1 MASKDFNKLSKEL
14 SGSSG
19 IFGSLLLFV
28 VIALIAILLFWANMT
43 ELDNVTRGQGK
54 IVSSLQN
61 QLVQASEGGVIK
73 ARFVETGEQVEKGEI
88 LFEIDPIDAKTS
100 YDQALQRLSSLRIQ
114 ETRLSAEVLGEDP
127 KFSND
132 LVNLSPTVVT
142 VEKALYSARKA
153 DLNAQ
158 LSVLKQQLTQRK
170 QQLHEV
176 DVTVETT
183 KETLLFVEKQIS
195 IVQPLVQLQQYP
207 ETELLTLQRQAKD
220 FEGKIE
226 AAIAS
231 KFRFQT
237 SILEVEDQI
246 KSAKQTYYTKSQ
258 SELSEIISQ
267 IAEVESRIPALKDRV
282 ARTQLKSPVKGII
295 NRLNFETI
303 GGFVK
308 PGDVILE
315 IVPTGD
321 DLIVEGKID
330 PKDIAYIQ
338 PKQDVR
344 ISLTAYDAS
353 RYGTIDGEV
362 LRVSADAVEDKA
374 VGMSH
379 YLVDVSIDTTL
390 YEDDGSAIEI
400 LPGMVASIDVL
411 AGKRTIFDYIW
422 QPMTKVKERAFTD

>member
-1 MASKDFNKLSKEL
+1 MPATDFNKLSKEL

-19 IFGSLLLFV
+19 FFGSFLLFII
-28 VIALIAILLFWANMT
+28 IALVAILLFWANIT

-61 QLVQASEGGVIK
+61 QLIQTSEGGVIK
-73 ARFVETGEQVEKGEI
+73 ARFVNKGDI

-100 YDQALQRLSSLRIQ
+100 YDQALQRLASLKIQ
-114 ETRLSAEVLGEDP
+114 ESRLSAEVLGEEP
-127 KFSND
+127 SFKKD
-132 LVNLSPTVVT
+132 LREMAPTVVT

-170 QQLHEV
+170 QQLNEV
-176 DVTVETT
+176 DVTIETT
-183 KETLLFVEKQIS
+183 RETLRFVEKQIS
-195 IVQPLVQLQQYP
+195 IIEPLVKLQQYP
-207 ETELLTLQRQAKD
+207 ETELLNLQRQAKD

-226 AAIAS
+226 GSIAS
-231 KFRFQT
+231 KFRFKT
-237 SILEVEDQI
+237 SILEVDDQI
-246 KSAKQTYYTKSQ
+246 ASAKQAYTTKSQ
-258 SELSEIISQ
+258 TELSDIISQ

-282 ARTQLKSPVKGII
+282 KRTQLKSTVNGVI

-308 PGDVILE
+308 PGDIVLE

-338 PKQDVR
+338 PKQAVR

-362 LRVSADAVEDKA
+362 LKVSADAVDDKST
-374 VGMSH
+374 GMSY

-422 QPMTKVKERAFTD
+422 QPMAKVKERAFTD

>member
-1 MASKDFNKLSKEL
+1 M
-14 SGSSG
+14 GQ
-19 IFGSLLLFV
+19 
-28 VIALIAILLFWANMT
+28 
-43 ELDNVTRGQGK
+43 LDNVTRGEGK

-73 ARFVETGEQVEKGEI
+73 ARFVEAGEKVNKGVI

-100 YDQALQRLSSLRIQ
+100 YDQALQRLASLQIQ
-114 ETRLSAEVLGEDP
+114 EARLSAEVLGEDP
-127 KFSND
+127 KFQDS
-132 LVNLSPTVVT
+132 LSDVAPTVVT
-142 VEKALYSARKA
+142 VERALFSARKA

-158 LSVLKQQLTQRK
+158 LSVLRQQLTQRR
-170 QQLHEV
+170 QQLNEV
-176 DVTVETT
+176 DVSIATT
-183 KETLLFVEKQIS
+183 RDTLQFVVKQIS
-195 IVQPLVQLQQYP
+195 IVEPLVKLQQYP

-226 AAIAS
+226 GSIAS
-231 KFRFQT
+231 KLRFET
-237 SILEVEDQI
+237 SILEVQDQI
-246 KSAKQTYYTKSQ
+246 TSAKQTYRTKSQ
-258 SELSEIISQ
+258 AELSEIISQ
-267 IAEVESRIPALKDRV
+267 IAEVESRIPALEDRV
-282 ARTQLKSPVKGII
+282 ARTQLKSPVDGVI

-338 PKQDVR
+338 PKQAVR

-362 LRVSADAVEDKA
+362 LKVSPDAVEDKA
-374 VGMSH
+374 NGLS
-379 YLVDVSIDTTL
+379 YYSVDVSIDSTL
-390 YEDDGSAIEI
+390 YEDDGSEIEI

-411 AGKRTIFDYIW
+411 AGKRTILDYLW
-422 QPMTKVKERAFTD
+422 QPMAKVKERAFTD

>member
-1 MASKDFNKLSKEL
+1 MPATDFNKLSKEL
-14 SGSSG
+14 SGSTG
-19 IFGSLLLFV
+19 ILGSLLLFV
-28 VIALIAILLFWANMT
+28 IIALICILLFWANVT

-73 ARFVETGEQVEKGEI
+73 ARFVETSQKVEKGEL

-100 YDQALQRLSSLRIQ
+100 YDQALQRLTSLRIQ
-114 ETRLSAEVLGEDP
+114 EIRLSSEVLGEEP
-127 KFSND
+127 EFSGN
-132 LVNLSPTVVT
+132 LVDMSPTVVT
-142 VEKALYSARKA
+142 VEKALFSARKA

-158 LSVLKQQLTQRK
+158 LSVLKQQLAQRK
-170 QQLHEV
+170 QQLNEV
-176 DVTVETT
+176 DVTIETT
-183 KETLLFVEKQIS
+183 SETLQFVEKQIS
-195 IVQPLVQLQQYP
+195 IVEPLVKLQQYP

-226 AAIAS
+226 SAIAS
-231 KFRFQT
+231 KYRFQT
-237 SILEVEDQI
+237 SILEVQDQI
-246 KSAKQTYYTKSQ
+246 SSAKQSYTTKSQ

-282 ARTQLKSPVKGII
+282 ARTQLKSPVQGVI

-308 PGDVILE
+308 PGDIILE

-338 PKQDVR
+338 PKQAVR

-374 VGMSH
+374 TGLSH
-379 YLVDVSIDTTL
+379 YLVDVSIDSTL
-390 YEDDGSAIEI
+390 YEDDGSEIEI

-422 QPMTKVKERAFTD
+422 QPMLKVKERAFTD

>member
-1 MASKDFNKLSKEL
+1 MPATDFNKLSKEL
-14 SGSSG
+14 SGSTG
-19 IFGSLLLFV
+19 ILGSLLLFV
-28 VIALIAILLFWANMT
+28 IIALICILLFWANVT

-73 ARFVETGEQVEKGEI
+73 ARFVETSQKVEKGEL

-100 YDQALQRLSSLRIQ
+100 YDQALQRLTSLRIQ
-114 ETRLSAEVLGEDP
+114 EIRLSSEVLGEEP
-127 KFSND
+127 EFSGN
-132 LVNLSPTVVT
+132 LVDMSPTVVT
-142 VEKALYSARKA
+142 VEKALFSARKA

-170 QQLHEV
+170 QQLNEV
-176 DVTVETT
+176 DVTIETT
-183 KETLLFVEKQIS
+183 NETLQFVEKQIS
-195 IVQPLVQLQQYP
+195 IVEPLVKLQQYP

-226 AAIAS
+226 SAIAS
-231 KFRFQT
+231 KYRFQT
-237 SILEVEDQI
+237 SILEVQDQI
-246 KSAKQTYYTKSQ
+246 SSAKQSYTTKSQ

-282 ARTQLKSPVKGII
+282 ARTQLKSPVQGVI

-308 PGDVILE
+308 PGDIILE

-338 PKQDVR
+338 PKQAVR

-374 VGMSH
+374 TGLSN
-379 YLVDVSIDTTL
+379 YLVDVSIDSTL
-390 YEDDGSAIEI
+390 YEDDGSEIEI

-422 QPMTKVKERAFTD
+422 QPMLKVKERAFTD

>member
-1 MASKDFNKLSKEL
+1 MPATDFNKLSKEL
-14 SGSSG
+14 SGSTG
-19 IFGSLLLFV
+19 ILGSLLLFV
-28 VIALIAILLFWANMT
+28 IIALICILLFWANVT

-73 ARFVETGEQVEKGEI
+73 ARFVETSQKVEKGEL

-100 YDQALQRLSSLRIQ
+100 YDQALQRLTSLRIQ
-114 ETRLSAEVLGEDP
+114 EIRLSSEVPGEEP
-127 KFSND
+127 EFSGN
-132 LVNLSPTVVT
+132 LVDMSPTVVT
-142 VEKALYSARKA
+142 VEKALFSARKA

-170 QQLHEV
+170 QQLNEV
-176 DVTVETT
+176 DVTIETT
-183 KETLLFVEKQIS
+183 NETLQFVEKQIS
-195 IVQPLVQLQQYP
+195 IVEPLVKLQQYP

-226 AAIAS
+226 SAIAS
-231 KFRFQT
+231 KYRFQT
-237 SILEVEDQI
+237 SILEVQDQI
-246 KSAKQTYYTKSQ
+246 SSAKQSYTTKSQ

-282 ARTQLKSPVKGII
+282 ARTQLKSPVQGVI

-308 PGDVILE
+308 PGDIILE

-338 PKQDVR
+338 PKQAVR

-374 VGMSH
+374 TGLSH
-379 YLVDVSIDTTL
+379 YLVDVSIDSTL
-390 YEDDGSAIEI
+390 YEDDGSEIEI

-422 QPMTKVKERAFTD
+422 QPMLKVKERAFTD

>member
-1 MASKDFNKLSKEL
+1 MPATDFNKLSKEL
-14 SGSSG
+14 SGSTG
-19 IFGSLLLFV
+19 ILGSLLLFV
-28 VIALIAILLFWANMT
+28 IIALICILLFWANVT

-73 ARFVETGEQVEKGEI
+73 ARFVETSQKVEKGEL

-100 YDQALQRLSSLRIQ
+100 YDQALQRLTSLRIQ
-114 ETRLSAEVLGEDP
+114 EIRLSSEVLGEEP
-127 KFSND
+127 EFSGN
-132 LVNLSPTVVT
+132 LVDMSPTVVT
-142 VEKALYSARKA
+142 VEKALFSARKA

-170 QQLHEV
+170 QQLNEV
-176 DVTVETT
+176 DVTIETT
-183 KETLLFVEKQIS
+183 NETLQFVEKQIS
-195 IVQPLVQLQQYP
+195 IVEPLVKLQQYP

-226 AAIAS
+226 SAIAS
-231 KFRFQT
+231 KYRFQT
-237 SILEVEDQI
+237 SILEVQDQI
-246 KSAKQTYYTKSQ
+246 SSAKQSYTTKSQ

-282 ARTQLKSPVKGII
+282 ARTQLKSPVQGVI

-308 PGDVILE
+308 PGDIILE

-338 PKQDVR
+338 PKQAVR

-374 VGMSH
+374 TGLSY
-379 YLVDVSIDTTL
+379 YLVDVSIDSTL
-390 YEDDGSAIEI
+390 YEDDGSEIEI

-422 QPMTKVKERAFTD
+422 QPMLKVKERAFTD

>member
-1 MASKDFNKLSKEL
+1 MPATDFNKLSKEL
-14 SGSSG
+14 SGSTG
-19 IFGSLLLFV
+19 ILGSLLLFV
-28 VIALIAILLFWANMT
+28 IIALICILLFWANVT

-73 ARFVETGEQVEKGEI
+73 ARFVETSQKVEKGEL

-100 YDQALQRLSSLRIQ
+100 YDQALQRLTSLRIQ
-114 ETRLSAEVLGEDP
+114 EIRLSSEVLGEEPD
-127 KFSND
+127 FSGN
-132 LVNLSPTVVT
+132 LVDMSPTVVT
-142 VEKALYSARKA
+142 VEKALFSARKA

-170 QQLHEV
+170 QQLNEV
-176 DVTVETT
+176 DVTIETT
-183 KETLLFVEKQIS
+183 SETLQFVEKQIS
-195 IVQPLVQLQQYP
+195 IVEPLVKLQQYP

-226 AAIAS
+226 SAIAS
-231 KFRFQT
+231 KYRFQT
-237 SILEVEDQI
+237 SILEVQDQI
-246 KSAKQTYYTKSQ
+246 SSAKQSYTTKSQ

-282 ARTQLKSPVKGII
+282 ARTQLKSPVQGVI

-308 PGDVILE
+308 PGDIILE

-338 PKQDVR
+338 PKQAVR

-374 VGMSH
+374 TGLSH
-379 YLVDVSIDTTL
+379 YLVDVSIDSTL
-390 YEDDGSAIEI
+390 YEDDGSEIEI

-422 QPMTKVKERAFTD
+422 QPMLKVKERAFTD

>member
-1 MASKDFNKLSKEL
+1 MPATDFNKLSKEL
-14 SGSSG
+14 SGSTG
-19 IFGSLLLFV
+19 ILGSLLLFV
-28 VIALIAILLFWANMT
+28 IIALICILLFWANVT

-73 ARFVETGEQVEKGEI
+73 ARFVETSQKVEKGEL

-100 YDQALQRLSSLRIQ
+100 YDQALQRLTSLRIQ
-114 ETRLSAEVLGEDP
+114 EIRLSSEVLGEEP
-127 KFSND
+127 EFSGN
-132 LVNLSPTVVT
+132 LVDMSPTVVT
-142 VEKALYSARKA
+142 VEKALFSARKA

-170 QQLHEV
+170 QQLNEV
-176 DVTVETT
+176 DVTIETT
-183 KETLLFVEKQIS
+183 SETLQFVEKQIS
-195 IVQPLVQLQQYP
+195 IVEPLVKLQQYP

-226 AAIAS
+226 SAIAS
-231 KFRFQT
+231 KYRFQT
-237 SILEVEDQI
+237 SILEVQDQI
-246 KSAKQTYYTKSQ
+246 SSAKQSYTTKSQ

-282 ARTQLKSPVKGII
+282 ARTQLKSPVQGVI

-308 PGDVILE
+308 PGDIILE

-338 PKQDVR
+338 PKQTVR

-374 VGMSH
+374 TGLSH
-379 YLVDVSIDTTL
+379 YLVDVSIDSTL
-390 YEDDGSAIEI
+390 YEDDGSEIEI

-422 QPMTKVKERAFTD
+422 QPMLKVKERAFTD

>member
-1 MASKDFNKLSKEL
+1 MSATDFNKLSKEL
-14 SGSSG
+14 SGSTG

-28 VIALIAILLFWANMT
+28 VISLVAILLFWASVT

-61 QLVQASEGGVIK
+61 QLVQTSEGGVIQ
-73 ARFVETGEQVEKGEI
+73 ARFVETGEKVTKGEI

-100 YDQALQRLSSLRIQ
+100 YDQALQRLASLKIQ
-114 ETRLSAEVLGEDP
+114 EARLSAEVLGEEP
-127 KFSND
+127 KFSNE
-132 LVNLSPTVVT
+132 LMNMAPTVVT
-142 VEKALYSARKA
+142 VERALFSARKA

-158 LSVLKQQLTQRK
+158 LSVLRQQLIQRK
-170 QQLHEV
+170 QQLNEV
-176 DVTVETT
+176 DVTITT
-183 KETLLFVEKQIS
+183 TEETLQFVEKQIS
-195 IVQPLVQLQQYP
+195 IVEPLVKLQQYP

-226 AAIAS
+226 GSIAS
-231 KFRFQT
+231 KLRFET
-237 SILEVEDQI
+237 SILEVQDQI
-246 KSAKQTYYTKSQ
+246 TSAKQTYTTKSQ
-258 SELSEIISQ
+258 TELSDIISQ
-267 IAEVESRIPALKDRV
+267 IAEVESRIPALEDRL
-282 ARTQLKSPVKGII
+282 ARTQLKSPVDGVI
-295 NRLNFETI
+295 NRLNFETL

-308 PGDVILE
+308 PGDIVLE

-338 PKQDVR
+338 PKQAVR

-362 LRVSADAVEDKA
+362 LKVSADAVEDKA
-374 VGMSH
+374 TGATY

-390 YEDDGSAIEI
+390 YEDDGSEIEI
-400 LPGMVASIDVL
+400 LPGMVASVDVL
-411 AGKRTIFDYIW
+411 AGKRTILDYLW
-422 QPMTKVKERAFTD
+422 QPMAKVKERAFTD

>member
-1 MASKDFNKLSKEL
+1 MPATDFNKLSKEL
-14 SGSSG
+14 SGSTG
-19 IFGSLLLFV
+19 ILGSLLLFV
-28 VIALIAILLFWANMT
+28 IIALICILLFWANVT

-73 ARFVETGEQVEKGEI
+73 ARFVETSQKVEKGEL

-100 YDQALQRLSSLRIQ
+100 YDQALQRLTSLRIQ
-114 ETRLSAEVLGEDP
+114 EIRLSSEVLGEEP
-127 KFSND
+127 EFSGN
-132 LVNLSPTVVT
+132 LVDMSPTVVT
-142 VEKALYSARKA
+142 VEKALFSARKA

-170 QQLHEV
+170 QQLNEV
-176 DVTVETT
+176 DVTIETT
-183 KETLLFVEKQIS
+183 SETLQFVEKQIS
-195 IVQPLVQLQQYP
+195 IVEPLVKLQQYP

-226 AAIAS
+226 SAIAS
-231 KFRFQT
+231 KYRFQT
-237 SILEVEDQI
+237 SILEVQDQI
-246 KSAKQTYYTKSQ
+246 SSAKQSYTTKSQ

-282 ARTQLKSPVKGII
+282 ARTQLKSPVQGVI

-308 PGDVILE
+308 PGDIILE

-338 PKQDVR
+338 PKQAVR

-374 VGMSH
+374 TGLSH
-379 YLVDVSIDTTL
+379 YLVDVSIDSTL
-390 YEDDGSAIEI
+390 YEDDGSEIEI

-422 QPMTKVKERAFTD
+422 QPLLKVKERAFTD

>member
-1 MASKDFNKLSKEL
+1 MPATDFNKLSKEL
-14 SGSSG
+14 SGSTG
-19 IFGSLLLFV
+19 ILGSLLLFV
-28 VIALIAILLFWANMT
+28 IITLICILLFWANVT

-73 ARFVETGEQVEKGEI
+73 ARFVETSQKVEKGEL

-100 YDQALQRLSSLRIQ
+100 YDQALQRLTSLRIQ
-114 ETRLSAEVLGEDP
+114 EIRLSSEVLGEEP
-127 KFSND
+127 EFSGN
-132 LVNLSPTVVT
+132 LVDMSPTVVT
-142 VEKALYSARKA
+142 VEKALFSARKA

-170 QQLHEV
+170 QQLNEV
-176 DVTVETT
+176 DVTIETT
-183 KETLLFVEKQIS
+183 SETLQFVEKQIS
-195 IVQPLVQLQQYP
+195 IVEPLVKLQQYP

-226 AAIAS
+226 SAIAS
-231 KFRFQT
+231 KYRFQT
-237 SILEVEDQI
+237 SILEVQDQI
-246 KSAKQTYYTKSQ
+246 SSAKQSYTTKSQ

-282 ARTQLKSPVKGII
+282 ARTQLKSPVQGVI

-308 PGDVILE
+308 PGDIILE

-338 PKQDVR
+338 PKQAVR

-374 VGMSH
+374 TGLSH
-379 YLVDVSIDTTL
+379 YLVDVSIDSTL
-390 YEDDGSAIEI
+390 YEDDGSEIEI

-422 QPMTKVKERAFTD
+422 QPMLKVKERAFTD

>member
-1 MASKDFNKLSKEL
+1 MPATDFNKLSKEL
-14 SGSSG
+14 SGSTG
-19 IFGSLLLFV
+19 ILGSLLLFV
-28 VIALIAILLFWANMT
+28 IIALICILLFWANVT

-73 ARFVETGEQVEKGEI
+73 ARFVETSQKVEKGEL

-100 YDQALQRLSSLRIQ
+100 YDQALQRLTSLRIQ
-114 ETRLSAEVLGEDP
+114 EIRLSSEVLGEEP
-127 KFSND
+127 KFSGN
-132 LVNLSPTVVT
+132 LVDMSPTVVT
-142 VEKALYSARKA
+142 VEKALFSARKA

-170 QQLHEV
+170 QQLNEV
-176 DVTVETT
+176 DVTIETT
-183 KETLLFVEKQIS
+183 NETLQFVEKQIS
-195 IVQPLVQLQQYP
+195 IVEPLVKLQQYP

-226 AAIAS
+226 SAIAS
-231 KFRFQT
+231 KYRFQT
-237 SILEVEDQI
+237 SILEVQDQI
-246 KSAKQTYYTKSQ
+246 SSAKQSYTTKSQ

-282 ARTQLKSPVKGII
+282 ARTQLKSPVQGVI

-308 PGDVILE
+308 PGDIILE

-338 PKQDVR
+338 PKQAVR

-374 VGMSH
+374 TGLSH
-379 YLVDVSIDTTL
+379 YLVDVSIDSTL
-390 YEDDGSAIEI
+390 YEDDGSEIEI

-422 QPMTKVKERAFTD
+422 QPMLKVKERAFTD

>member
-1 MASKDFNKLSKEL
+1 MLFSPLNLFLIYDLNLS
-14 SGSSG
+14 SNS
-19 IFGSLLLFV
+19 IA
-28 VIALIAILLFWANMT
+28 IALF
-43 ELDNVTRGQGK
+43 
-54 IVSSLQN
+54 
-61 QLVQASEGGVIK
+61 
-73 ARFVETGEQVEKGEI
+73 
-88 LFEIDPIDAKTS
+88 
-100 YDQALQRLSSLRIQ
+100 
-114 ETRLSAEVLGEDP
+114 
-127 KFSND
+127 
-132 LVNLSPTVVT
+132 
-142 VEKALYSARKA
+142 SARKA

-170 QQLHEV
+170 QQLNEV
-176 DVTVETT
+176 DVTIETT
-183 KETLLFVEKQIS
+183 NETLQFVEKQIS
-195 IVQPLVQLQQYP
+195 IVEPLVKLQQYP

-226 AAIAS
+226 SAIAS
-231 KFRFQT
+231 KYRFQT
-237 SILEVEDQI
+237 SILEVQDQI
-246 KSAKQTYYTKSQ
+246 SSAKQSYTTKSQ

-282 ARTQLKSPVKGII
+282 ARTQLKSPVQGVI

-308 PGDVILE
+308 PGDIILE

-338 PKQDVR
+338 PKQAVR

-374 VGMSH
+374 TGLSH
-379 YLVDVSIDTTL
+379 YLVDVSIDSTL
-390 YEDDGSAIEI
+390 YEDDGSEIEI

-422 QPMTKVKERAFTD
+422 QPMLKVKERAFTD

>member
-1 MASKDFNKLSKEL
+1 MPATDFNKLSKEL
-14 SGSSG
+14 SGSTG
-19 IFGSLLLFV
+19 ILGSLLLFV
-28 VIALIAILLFWANMT
+28 IIALICILLFWANVT

-73 ARFVETGEQVEKGEI
+73 ARFVETSQKVEKGEL

-100 YDQALQRLSSLRIQ
+100 YDQALQRLTSLRIQ
-114 ETRLSAEVLGEDP
+114 EIRLSSEVLGEEP
-127 KFSND
+127 EFSGN
-132 LVNLSPTVVT
+132 LVDMSPTVVT
-142 VEKALYSARKA
+142 VEKALFSARKA

-170 QQLHEV
+170 QQLNEV
-176 DVTVETT
+176 DVTIETT
-183 KETLLFVEKQIS
+183 SETLQFVEKQIS
-195 IVQPLVQLQQYP
+195 IVEPLVKLQQYP
-207 ETELLTLQRQAKD
+207 ETELLTLQRHAKD

-226 AAIAS
+226 SAIAS
-231 KFRFQT
+231 KYRFQT
-237 SILEVEDQI
+237 SILEVQDQI
-246 KSAKQTYYTKSQ
+246 SSAKQSYTTKSQ

-282 ARTQLKSPVKGII
+282 ARTQLKSPVQGVI

-308 PGDVILE
+308 PGDIILE

-338 PKQDVR
+338 PKQAVR

-374 VGMSH
+374 TGLSH
-379 YLVDVSIDTTL
+379 YLVDVSIDSTL
-390 YEDDGSAIEI
+390 YEDDGSEIEI

-422 QPMTKVKERAFTD
+422 QPMLKVKERAFTD

>member
-1 MASKDFNKLSKEL
+1 MPATDFNKLSKEL
-14 SGSSG
+14 SGSTG
-19 IFGSLLLFV
+19 ILGSLLLFV
-28 VIALIAILLFWANMT
+28 IIALICILLFWANVT

-73 ARFVETGEQVEKGEI
+73 ARFVETSQKVEKGEL

-100 YDQALQRLSSLRIQ
+100 YDQALQRLTSLRIQ
-114 ETRLSAEVLGEDP
+114 EIRLSSEVLGEEP
-127 KFSND
+127 EFSGN
-132 LVNLSPTVVT
+132 LVDMSPTVVT
-142 VEKALYSARKA
+142 VEKALFSARKA

-170 QQLHEV
+170 QQLNEV
-176 DVTVETT
+176 DVTIETT
-183 KETLLFVEKQIS
+183 SETLQFVEKQIS
-195 IVQPLVQLQQYP
+195 IVEHLVKLQQYP

-226 AAIAS
+226 SAIAS
-231 KFRFQT
+231 KYRFQT
-237 SILEVEDQI
+237 SILEVQDQI
-246 KSAKQTYYTKSQ
+246 SSAKQSYTTKSQ

-282 ARTQLKSPVKGII
+282 ARTQLKSPVQGVI

-308 PGDVILE
+308 PGDIILE

-338 PKQDVR
+338 PKQAVR

-374 VGMSH
+374 TGLSH
-379 YLVDVSIDTTL
+379 YLVDVSIDSTL
-390 YEDDGSAIEI
+390 YEDDGSEIEI

-422 QPMTKVKERAFTD
+422 QPMLKVKERAFTD